1 MAIKD
6 QPKIKIDYASRNRKL
21 EWRAQWFGMHRPE
34 TDRELILTRN
44 SALEVKH
51 AKVKKQFGSA
61 SLPMAAYGA
70 PGTGTP
76 WYSIG
81 PRNIN
86 GRVKALAI
94 HPTDPDTVYAG
105 AASGGVWKTEDGGQ
119 SWHALWQDQEA
130 LAVGGL
136 ATAPSNPNRI
146 YAGTGEGIIPNTY
159 GAAHNYP
166 GAGVYVSNDA
176 GATWAL
182 KSSVANR
189 RTTQVLVDPDDEL
202 LVYVAGPGGF
212 ESSSDGGNSW
222 TMLKTGVVSDAV
234 LDPNDPAVIYICVH
248 NDGVYKSTDSGS
260 NWTLLNNA
268 PTGTALQWPRIDICA
283 TGTFGSDFLVL
294 KNSQSSGAAIYYTT
308 TDGGATWSQISGFT
322 LSHWRGWC
330 DLVAVAPDDE
340 NYILAGGVG
349 LRGTTN
355 GGTSWST
362 IAGLHADHHRA
373 EYAPS
378 NPNIVY
384 ECNDGGVYR
393 SDDKGLTFKKVS
405 HGLVITQFYDVG
417 SWNTISNVV
426 GGGAQDQGTNM
437 SSGGLTW
444 NQVLGADGGYMVF
457 DPTDPRTMYAESQS
471 TTIKKSSDGGN
482 TWVNKTGGLTGAS
495 QWVGAIVMDPNNHD
509 VLYTGGNK
517 VFKTSDALATNWV
530 EVSQDFGFSVNS
542 IAVAPSDSNRVY
554 CGTGNYYNRTGQGK
568 VFRSDDGGATI
579 TWTEITGTLPSARP
593 LMDIAVDSTNEDRVF
608 VAYGGTTGG
617 MASHVFV
624 STDAGVTWTDIS
636 SDLPDST
643 VSAIALDHND
653 ANTIYVGTDVGVF
666 VTNNLG
672 ASWLA
677 YDNGIPNCPIHDL
690 HVDESENFLY
700 AATFGRGM
708 YKLNIAPVVSTPS
721 VDLYLRDSLLD
732 VGQLLPSPSGQPNP
746 NDTADTVY
754 WWESPDIKA
763 DVSPYFSPDALFDGV
778 EFDEDLIHEDPQR
791 GVVNRFYLQV
801 HNRGYENATD
811 VSVRAFIADAS
822 AGLPALPA
830 ALTPP
835 DFNMPAGAWTPIG
848 SAQTIS
854 VLEPN
859 RPVIVSW
866 DFEVPVSAATHSC
879 LLAVVSSG
887 EDPITTAET
896 NVNALIPNEKRVALK
911 NLHVIDAPPSP
922 LQQLVAIQFHN
933 ALDRDDVLDIV
944 IRPESMEEGVIGLVL
959 QPHQLVNP
967 GAALKDVA
975 IYPLAAKEDFGSWY
989 QRQSTVRCSGYGD
1002 KRRTNVDK
1010 ELEKQRAQLLS
1021 RMDLTQLYE
1030 FNPTRQAEIRGIKV
1044 SKGQTLE
1051 GVLTVKGRR
1060 AADHEGL
1067 QRFAV
1072 LQRQDGRIVGGS
1084 TYEIRNRWARTMH
1097 AVSLIRIVLE
1107 KVQILDDN
1115 DPWFFGRGE
1124 FVFNGWVNFNNN
1136 PNRKHRVR
1144 VPARGHLK
1152 ISDKPGKNIVQLDTV
1167 IFEGYVGANDDMA
1180 ITILPEEQDLFT
1192 RDDKLVRYHRW
1203 FAGPPEHWVGRY
1215 APGDEEPKK
1224 DAERLPDW
1232 RLWYRIE
1239 SLPIVTGDRT

>member
-6 QPKIKIDYASRNRKL
+6 QPKTRIDFASRNRKL

-34 TDRELILTRN
+34 TDKDLIITRN
-44 SALEVKH
+44 GALEVKQ
-51 AKVKKQFGSA
+51 AKIKKQFELA
-61 SLPMAAYGA
+61 DLPMAAYGA

-105 AASGGVWKTEDGGQ
+105 AASGGVWKSEDGGQ
-119 SWHALWQDQEA
+119 SWRALWHDEEA

-136 ATAPSNPNRI
+136 AIAPSNPNRI
-146 YAGTGEGIIPNTY
+146 YAGTGEGVIPNTY

-166 GAGVYVSNDA
+166 GVGIYVSNDA
-176 GATWAL
+176 GTTWDL
-182 KSSVANR
+182 KGGCTNR
-189 RTTQVLVDPDDEL
+189 RTTQVLIDATDDL
-202 LVYVAGPGGF
+202 LVYVAGPDGF
-212 ESSSDGGNSW
+212 ESSSDGGNTW
-222 TMLKTGVVSDAV
+222 TMLRAGVVSDAV
-234 LDPNDPAVIYICVH
+234 LDPNDSTVMYICVH
-248 NDGVYKSTDSGS
+248 NDGVYKSTDSGGT
-260 NWTLLNNA
+260 WTQLTNA
-268 PTGTALQWPRIDICA
+268 PTGVALKWPRIDICK
-283 TGTFGSDFLVL
+283 TGTYGSDFLVL
-294 KNSQSSGAAIYYTT
+294 KNSAGSAVYYTT
-308 TDGGATWSQISGFT
+308 TDGGATWNLISGFSI
-322 LSHWRGWC
+322 SHWMGWC

-349 LRGTTN
+349 LSGTTN
-355 GGTSWST
+355 GGSSWSSVS
-362 IAGLHADHHRA
+362 GLHADHHRA
-373 EYAPS
+373 VYAPS
-378 NPNIVY
+378 NPDIVY

-417 SWNTISNVV
+417 SWNPISNVV
-426 GGGAQDQGTNM
+426 GGGTQDQGTNM
-437 SSGGLTW
+437 TSGGLTW
-444 NQVLGADGGYMVF
+444 KQVFGWDGGYMVF
-457 DPTDPRTMYAESQS
+457 DPTDPRTMYSESQG
-471 TTIKKSSDGGN
+471 TNIRKSSDGGN
-482 TWVNKTGGLTGAS
+482 TWVVKTGGLSGTS
-495 QWVGAIVMDPNNHD
+495 QWVGTIVMDPNNHD

-530 EVSQDFGFSVNS
+530 DVSQDFGFSVNS

-554 CGTGNYYNRTGQGK
+554 CGTGNFYNRTGQGK
-568 VFRSDDGGATI
+568 VFRSDDAGATSP
-579 TWTEITGTLPSARP
+579 WTEITGTLPSARAV
-593 LMDIAVDSTNEDRVF
+593 MDVVVDSSDADRVF

-617 MASHVFV
+617 VASHVFM

-636 SDLPDST
+636 GDLPDT
-643 VSAIALDHND
+643 PVSALALDHND
-653 ANTIYVGTDVGVF
+653 PNTIYVGTDVGVF
-666 VTNNLG
+666 ATNNLG

-677 YDNGIPNCPIHDL
+677 YDNGIPNSPIHDL

-708 YKLNIAPVVSTPS
+708 YKLNIAPVVSTPA

-732 VGQLLPSPSGQPNP
+732 VGQLIPSPSGQPNP
-746 NDTADTVY
+746 NDTGDTVY

-763 DVSPYFSPDALFDGV
+763 DVAPYFTPDGLFDGV
-778 EFDEDLIHEDPQR
+778 EFDDDLSHEDPQR
-791 GVVNRFYLQV
+791 GVTNRFYLQV
-801 HNRGYENATD
+801 HNRGYENATN

-835 DFNMPAGAWTPIG
+835 DFTIPAGAWTALG
-848 SAQTIS
+848 SAQTIP

-866 DFEVPVSAATHSC
+866 DFTVPVSAATHSC
-879 LLAVVSSG
+879 LLAVVSSS
-887 EDPITTAET
+887 EDPITTTET
-896 NVNALIPNEKRVALK
+896 NVNVLIPNEKRVALK

-922 LQQLVAIQFHN
+922 LQQLVAIKFHN
-933 ALDRDDVLDIV
+933 VLDRDDLLDIV
-944 IRPESMEEGVIGLVL
+944 IRPEDMENGVIGLVL
-959 QPHQLVNP
+959 QPHQLADPNP
-967 GAALKDVA
+967 QHALKDVA
-975 IYPLAAKEDFGSWY
+975 IYQLAEKEDVGTWY
-989 QRQSTVRCSGYGD
+989 QRQSRQRCSGYEKKHGPD
-1002 KRRTNVDK
+1002 VDK
-1010 ELEKQRAQLLS
+1010 ELEKHRAEMLS

-1030 FNPTRQAEIRGIKV
+1030 FNPMRQAEIRGIKV
-1044 SKGQTLE
+1044 AKNQTLE

-1060 AADHEGL
+1060 AKGNQGL
-1067 QRFAV
+1067 QRFSV
-1072 LQRQDGRIVGGS
+1072 LQRQDGQIVGGS
-1084 TYEIRNRWARTMH
+1084 TYEIRSRWTRAMH
-1097 AVSLIRIVLE
+1097 AVSLIRVVLE
-1107 KVQILDDN
+1107 KVQILDDK

-1124 FVFNGWVNFNNN
+1124 FVFNGWVHFNNN
-1136 PNRKHRVR
+1136 PNRSHRIR
-1144 VPARGHLK
+1144 IPDKGHLK

-1167 IFEGYVGANDDMA
+1167 IFEGYVGANDNMS

-1192 RDDKLVRYHRW
+1192 RDDNLVRYHRT
-1203 FAGPPEHWVGRY
+1203 FMAPPEHWVGHY
-1215 APGDEEPKK
+1215 VPGDEEPGK

-1239 SLPIVTGDRT
+1239 SLSFVVGDRT